1 MTNVGFKLY
10 DPNMNELKFPVGVKP
25 LDFLVSSIEKERY
38 TEEVKGIPGL
48 VDYGFDYKS
57 RNDCTL
63 NFFLRHF
70 NDEYDFHLL
79 ISELNAFL
87 DGHPYFYVS
96 RNDLPTRMLKITVD
110 SSYTPERILGSMY
123 AKIEVPVNISDRPF
137 WRTKYT
143 TQDIEKNGYNATV
156 EKFGMADGVHIDH
169 LTYTPKTNEFSIW
182 NGGNVTIDP
191 RHFDLS
197 IRILYGTSNGDVT
210 IENVT
215 TGEKFIFKR
224 QFVNTHL
231 NLFGAQV
238 LLGNT
243 NWLRESNRKFISLV
257 PGENKIKVSN
267 VEHQGVSFDFP
278 FYFK

>member
-1 MTNVGFKLY
+1 MIKLTFSLF
-10 DPNMNELKFPVGVKP
+10 DPNFNKLDYPAGVTP
-25 LDFLVSSIEKERY
+25 LDFLVPSIEKERY
-38 TEEVKGIPGL
+38 TENIKGVPGTI
-48 VDYGFDYKS
+48 DYGFDYKE
-57 RNDCTL
+57 REVTL
-63 NFFLRHF
+63 NFQMEHF
-70 NDEYDFHLL
+70 NGTYDFRLMRNQLYALL
-79 ISELNAFL
+79 DSQS
-87 DGHPYFYVS
+87 YFYIVDNLS
-96 RNDLPTRMLKITVD
+96 PSLALKITID
-110 SSYTPERILGSMY
+110 SSYLPERYGYWYSTV
-123 AKIEVPVNISDRPF
+123 EISGKTTDHPF
-137 WRTKYT
+137 WRTLYT

-210 IENVT
+210 IENLT

-224 QFVNTHL
+224 QFENTHL
-231 NLFGAQV
+231 NIFGSQV

-278 FYFK
+278 FYYK

>member
-1 MTNVGFKLY
+1 MPFTIYDENLNKLQ
-10 DPNMNELKFPVGVKP
+10 FPVGVKP
-25 LDFLVSSIEKERY
+25 LDFLVSSITKERIS
-38 TEEVKGIPGL
+38 ENVNGIPGSIN
-48 VDYGFDYKS
+48 YGFDYKE
-57 RNDCTL
+57 REITL
-63 NFFLRHF
+63 SFWLKYSHNI
-70 NDEYDFHLL
+70 YDYKLMR
-79 ISELNAFL
+79 SELYEML
-87 DGHPYFYVS
+87 DTGEYLYIADD
-96 RNDLPTRMLKITVD
+96 RLP
-110 SSYTPERILGSMY
+110 SRILKVAIDDSYLPELVNGSRFSNLEL
-123 AKIEVPVNISDRPF
+123 KGTVIGLPF
-137 WRTKYT
+137 WRTIYT
-143 TQDIEKNGYNATV
+143 TQDVEKNGYSALV
-156 EKFGMADGVHIDH
+156 EKFGMADGVHLDY
-169 LTYTPKTNEFSIW
+169 LTYTPKTNTFSIW

-197 IRILYGTSNGDVT
+197 IRILYGTSKGDVT
-210 IENVT
+210 IENLT

-231 NLFGAQV
+231 NIFGSQV